1 MDPLSIIA
9 STLAILDGVSDAY
22 TGVQKLVNL
31 PKAFKAVRDQLPLA
45 EQLLET
51 AKVVLEEHPD
61 AKTPTSE
68 CLKACQKKAT
78 TLRNIFEDLRDTAK
92 ESTLGKD
99 SEGQVEWS
107 ASSLADAYR
116 TGLMRFK
123 RMAKANK
130 IEKLMKDIM
139 EKLETLSTYQGFKT
153 AAIWQNRMEEITAS
167 IDALTT
173 VTEQHPSIDDDD
185 LPDDNNQRLQQN
197 IHDNATG
204 FLNINERDGYMPVAT
219 GNYNNF
225 GPNAHNHYGPG
236 KSQ

>member
-1 MDPLSIIA
+1 MDVIA
-9 STLAILDGVSDAY
+9 STLAILGAVSDAY
-22 TGVQKLVNL
+22 TGIQKLVNL
-31 PKAFKAVRDQLPLA
+31 PKAFKEVRDQLPLA
-45 EQLLET
+45 EQLLKA
-51 AKVVLEEHPD
+51 AKVVLEENPD
-61 AKTPTSE
+61 AKTPTSD
-68 CLKACQKKAT
+68 CLEACKQKAE

-107 ASSLADAYR
+107 ASTLADAYKTR
-116 TGLMRFK
+116 LLRFK

-130 IEKLMKDIM
+130 VEKLMKDIM
-139 EKLETLSTYQGFKT
+139 EKLKTLSTYQSFKT
-153 AAIWQNRMEEITAS
+153 PAIWQDKIEEITAS

-173 VTEQHPSIDDDD
+173 VTEKHPSIDDDD
-185 LPDDNNQRLQQN
+185 LPDDNNERFQQN

-204 FLNINERDGYMPVAT
+204 FQNINQRDGYMPVAT
-219 GNYNNF
+219 GSYNNF

>member
-22 TGVQKLVNL
+22 TGIQKLVNL
-31 PKAFKAVRDQLPLA
+31 PKAFKEVNSQLPLA
-45 EQLLET
+45 EDLLEA
-51 AKVVLEEHPD
+51 AKAGLKVNEDEKPAISD
-61 AKTPTSE
+61 
-68 CLKACQKKAT
+68 CLKACRRQAD
-78 TLRNIFEDLRDTAK
+78 TLRTIFEDLKDTAT
-92 ESTLGKD
+92 ESLDKD
-99 SEGQVEWS
+99 SKGQVEWS
-107 ASSLADAYR
+107 ASNLVNAYKTR
-116 TGLMRFK
+116 LLRFK

-130 IEKLMKDIM
+130 VEKLMKDIM
-139 EKLETLSTYQGFKT
+139 EKLKTLSTYQSFKT
-153 AAIWQNRMEEITAS
+153 PAIWQDKIEEITAS

-173 VTEQHPSIDDDD
+173 VTEKHPSIDDDD
-185 LPDDNNQRLQQN
+185 LPDDNNERFQQN

-204 FLNINERDGYMPVAT
+204 FQNINQRDGYMPVAT